1 VVFKIKF
8 PILLSMQIKIWDCCI
23 VAFHCSSWKRCFFER
38 EPYKRCV
45 ICFVVF
51 WLFVI
56 NIDVILMPW
65 ILQYRHKLNCWTLF
79 LQLRYVKPVIVDY
92 VKSIQFYFSFTSMK
106 CIPLPAHVMY
116 LCQFCGM
123 TIYVRIM
130 LSVNQTHEQ

>member
-8 PILLSMQIKIWDCCI
+8 PILLSMQIEIWDCCI

-79 LQLRYVKPVIVDY
+79 LQLRYAKPVIIDY
-92 VKSIQFYFSFTSMK
+92 VKSIQFYLFF
-106 CIPLPAHVMY
+106 IHINELLNYLPCHVSVSI
-116 LCQFCGM
+116 CGM
-123 TIYVRIM
+123 TN
-130 LSVNQTHEQ
+130 LCQDNAFS